1 MPVKKTIKLQ
11 YARLADQAAIQLA
24 DTKIPPEGWLASVRK
39 AIGMSGPQLA
49 KRLGLTK
56 AAVYQAERNEL
67 EGAIS
72 IKQLQK
78 LAKSMNSQLVYAI
91 VPNKPVNE
99 IVFDQAKIK
108 AEPLV
113 QQASIHMG
121 LEKQSLTDEQ
131 IQKEIIRIAKE
142 LANEMPSDLWDQE

>member
-1 MPVKKTIKLQ
+1 VKKTIKLQ
-11 YARLADQAAIQLA
+11 YARLADEAAIQLA

-39 AIGMSGPQLA
+39 AMGMSGPQLA
-49 KRLGLTK
+49 KRLKLTK
-56 AAVYQAERNEL
+56 AAIYQAERNEL

-78 LAKSMNSQLVYAI
+78 LARSMNSQLVYAI
-91 VPNKPVNE
+91 IPDKPVNE
-99 IVFDQAKIK
+99 IVFDQAKMK
-108 AEPLV
+108 AETLV

-121 LEKQSLTDEQ
+121 LEKQSLTEEQ

-142 LANEMPSDLWDQE
+142 LANEMPSDLWEQE

>member
-1 MPVKKTIKLQ
+1 MPVKKTSKLQ

-24 DTKIPPEGWLASVRK
+24 DTKIPPEGWLASIRK

-49 KRLGLTK
+49 KRLHVTK
-56 AAVYQAERNEL
+56 AAVYQAERKEL

-78 LAKSMNSQLVYAI
+78 LAQSMNSQLVYAI
-91 VPNKPVNE
+91 IPNKTINE
-99 IVFDQAKIK
+99 IVFDQAKVK
-108 AEPLV
+108 AELLV

-121 LEKQSLTDEQ
+121 LEQQSLSKEQ
-131 IQKEIIRIAKE
+131 IQEEIIRIAQE
-142 LANEMPSDLWDQE
+142 IASEMPSDLWDQD

>member
-1 MPVKKTIKLQ
+1 VKKTIKLQ
-11 YARLADQAAIQLA
+11 YARLADEAAIQLA

-39 AIGMSGPQLA
+39 AMGMSGPQLA
-49 KRLGLTK
+49 KRLKLTK
-56 AAVYQAERNEL
+56 AAIYQAERNEL

-78 LAKSMNSQLVYAI
+78 LARSMNSQLVYAI
-91 VPNKPVNE
+91 IPDKPVNE
-99 IVFDQAKIK
+99 IVFDQAKMK
-108 AEPLV
+108 AETLV

-121 LEKQSLTDEQ
+121 LEKQSLTEEQ

>member
-1 MPVKKTIKLQ
+1 MKKTIKLQ
-11 YARLADQAAIQLA
+11 YARLADEAAIQLA

-39 AIGMSGPQLA
+39 AMGMSGPQLA
-49 KRLGLTK
+49 KRLKLTK
-56 AAVYQAERNEL
+56 AAIYQAERNEL

-78 LAKSMNSQLVYAI
+78 LARSMNSQLVYAI
-91 VPNKPVNE
+91 IPDKPVNE
-99 IVFDQAKIK
+99 IVFDQAKMK
-108 AEPLV
+108 AETLV

-121 LEKQSLTDEQ
+121 LEKQSLTEEQ

-142 LANEMPSDLWDQE
+142 LANEMPSDLWEQE